1 MSFLFGSEGGV
12 MEDNE
17 VLIKTG
23 ADLASVAI
31 KNTASLIHEKIKTIK
46 TNKNL
51 KEQNGELQDIIT
63 ELLNDKAELL
73 RIAQIYEN
81 ELASQK
87 ITDEEIEF
95 ITKNIFPILL
105 HFIPEGQIKDLDK
118 IEQLLSKETI
128 TILQLVGFNYKKA
141 IGEPLTRLVR
151 SLIESKIKPSSQI
164 DQNQALMEMIEL
176 SKDKESFERFKEMMN
191 LENKV

>member
-1 MSFLFGSEGGV
+1 

-17 VLIKTG
+17 VLIKAG
-23 ADLASVAI
+23 ADLASLAI

-51 KEQNGELQDIIT
+51 KEQNGELQDIIA

-73 RIAQIYEN
+73 RIAKIYEN
-81 ELASQK
+81 ALTSQK

-105 HFIPEGQIKDLDK
+105 HFIPEEQIENLGK

-151 SLIESKIKPSSQI
+151 SLIESKIKSSPQI
-164 DQNQALMEMIEL
+164 DQNQALMGMIEL
-176 SKDKESFERFKEMMN
+176 SKDKESFGRFKEMMN
-191 LENKV
+191 LENGV

>member
-1 MSFLFGSEGGV
+1 
-12 MEDNE
+12 MEDSE

-51 KEQNGELQDIIT
+51 KAQNSELQDIIT

-105 HFIPEGQIKDLDK
+105 HFIPKGQIGDLDK

-176 SKDKESFERFKEMMN
+176 SKDKESFDRFKEMMD
-191 LENKV
+191 LGNKV

>member
-1 MSFLFGSEGGV
+1 

-31 KNTASLIHEKIKTIK
+31 KNTASMIHEKIKTIK

-51 KEQNGELQDIIT
+51 KEQNGELQDIIS

-105 HFIPEGQIKDLDK
+105 HLIPERQNKDLDK
-118 IEQLLSKETI
+118 IEKLLSKETI
-128 TILQLVGFNYKKA
+128 TILQLVGFSYKKA

-176 SKDKESFERFKEMMN
+176 SKDKESFGRFKELMD

>member
-1 MSFLFGSEGGV
+1 

-63 ELLNDKAELL
+63 ELLDDKAELL
-73 RIAQIYEN
+73 RIAQIYEH

-118 IEQLLSKETI
+118 IERLFSKETI
-128 TILQLVGFNYKKA
+128 TILQLVGFSYKKA

-151 SLIESKIKPSSQI
+151 NLIESKIKPSSQI

-176 SKDKESFERFKEMMN
+176 SKDKESFDRFKEMIN

>member
-1 MSFLFGSEGGV
+1 MEG
-12 MEDNE
+12 NE

-31 KNTASLIHEKIKTIK
+31 KNTASLINEKIKTIK

-51 KEQNGELQDIIT
+51 KAQNSELQDIIA

-105 HFIPEGQIKDLDK
+105 NFIPKGQIEDLGK
-118 IEQLLSKETI
+118 IERLFSKETI
-128 TILQLVGFNYKKA
+128 TILQLVGFSYKKA

-176 SKDKESFERFKEMMN
+176 SKDKESFDRFKEMMN